1 MKNVIGKV
9 EEKYSDISL
18 FLNIRMY
25 NLVFFIMKFIN
36 RLEIDKV
43 FYLFDKGY
51 L

>member
-1 MKNVIGKV
+1 MKNVTGKV

-18 FLNIRMY
+18 SLNIRMY
-25 NLVFFIMKFIN
+25 NLVPFTMKSIN
-36 RLEIDKV
+36 RLEIDKA